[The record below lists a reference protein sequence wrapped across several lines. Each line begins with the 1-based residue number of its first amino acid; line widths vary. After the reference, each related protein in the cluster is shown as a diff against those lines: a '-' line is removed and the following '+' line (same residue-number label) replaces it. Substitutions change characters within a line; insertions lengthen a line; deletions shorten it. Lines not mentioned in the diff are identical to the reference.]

1 MILSFSLQLCISA
14 VIGLLFG
21 FMSSI
26 VTRWTRHETTLE
38 PVIVF
43 CLCYTGYIIT
53 YIYSWPSTF
62 YLIFFCI
69 ILSSFT
75 FRNISH
81 KSVITIRHFAQMTS
95 AIADSLIF
103 LYVGFSIAAHELAW
117 QTGFI
122 VWTTFFC
129 IVWRFVFTF
138 MASYLTNYF
147 FWTRQKITIG
157 MMFFIS
163 YGGFKGSVAHALVE
177 IVSPGTANA
186 MGIPLPI
193 LRCTVV
199 FINLF
204 YVIFIG
210 LTMAPLLRIYKF
222 LSSET
227 ARLSLFETLNNRVI
241 LSACNAVVDVVGH
254 QHSMLQMTLVKF
266 YKRHLRPLL
275 LRAPNEHD
283 EISDVYADIAL
294 ALHHASVAKDRHS
307 VHFHL
312 RRLRPQLK
320 KAFYFQQRQQG
331 VLKPLHHV
339 SLHHIDLISDPTD
352 MSVTGQLEGS
362 AQQHHSYTI
371 SFEASRDVP
380 SSEGVITAEV
390 EESDKGD
397 TEVFYDVECEEAPGA
412 DTVLPK
418 GLSSK
423 ERIKQKKKSCCGCDL
438 TLESSDSDTT
448 SVNEGE
454 GDVGPS
460 TNARS
465 RDEEGLF
472 RQLLSRHNQHTYAF
486 DESAFAERV
495 QQSIQ
500 SKHRALKFHYNHRT

>member
-1 MILSFSLQLCISA
+1 
-14 VIGLLFG
+14 
-21 FMSSI
+21 
-26 VTRWTRHETTLE
+26 
-38 PVIVF
+38 
-43 CLCYTGYIIT
+43 
-53 YIYSWPSTF
+53 
-62 YLIFFCI
+62 
-69 ILSSFT
+69 
-75 FRNISH
+75 
-81 KSVITIRHFAQMTS
+81 
-95 AIADSLIF
+95 
-103 LYVGFSIAAHELAW
+103 
-117 QTGFI
+117 
-122 VWTTFFC
+122 
-129 IVWRFVFTF
+129 

-254 QHSMLQMTLVKF
+254 QHSDVDSPRQSIS
-266 YKRHLRPLL
+266 YKSGEEVIGGLGFCRHLRPLL

-390 EESDKGD
+390 EESDEEGGD

-418 GLSSK
+418 ESSSK